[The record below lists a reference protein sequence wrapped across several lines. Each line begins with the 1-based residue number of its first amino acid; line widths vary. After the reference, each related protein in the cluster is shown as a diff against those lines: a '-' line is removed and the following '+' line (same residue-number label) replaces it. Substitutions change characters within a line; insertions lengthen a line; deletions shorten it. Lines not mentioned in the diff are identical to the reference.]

1 MVDALS
7 GWLGLVLFAAA
18 VAVALVLEAL
28 DALAPTDPPGGR
40 HSRRPAH
47 RWARPV
53 LQAALGVLVAA
64 ALVATVAR
72 FDVFLH

>member
-18 VAVALVLEAL
+18 VAVALALEAL
-28 DALAPTDPPGGR
+28 DALVPTDPPRGR
-40 HSRRPAH
+40 HSCLPAH
-47 RWARPV
+47 QWARPA
-53 LQAALGVLVAA
+53 LQVALGVLVTAA
-64 ALVATVAR
+64 VVATAVR